1 MPVTHTPVLVEET
14 LAATVVNTGGSYLD
28 ATFGTGGHTRAILQQ
43 LDGDARLLAMDRDP
57 EAVDCARE
65 LAEEDSRVTYAK
77 GCFSDIKQVAQDHDF
92 PQFDGILMDL
102 GVSSAQLANSDRGF
116 SFQSDGPLDMRMDP
130 SAGMTAAEW
139 LNTASFV
146 ELVSVF
152 KRYGEER
159 NARPIARAI
168 ANARPVQS
176 TSQLVDVVQGGSRTV
191 DRRKHVAT
199 RIFQAVRIR
208 INDEINELRKGLRS
222 AFELM
227 AMNSRLAVITF
238 HSLEHREVRRQ
249 FTEWT
254 TKSVPHRMPVR
265 GTNEGPLK
273 TVVKGKRASRTEI
286 ESNIRARS
294 AMLQVVERVR

>member
-43 LDGDARLLAMDRDP
+43 LDDDARVLAMDRDP

-65 LAEEDSRVTYAK
+65 LAEEDSRVTHAK

-176 TSQLVDVVQGGSRTV
+176 TSQLVDVIQGGSRTV

>member
-28 ATFGTGGHTRAILQQ
+28 ATFGTGGHTRAILGQ
-43 LDGDARLLAMDRDP
+43 LDENARILAMDRDP
-57 EAVDCARE
+57 EAVAYAHA
-65 LAEEDSRVTYAK
+65 LAEEDSRVTYSK
-77 GCFSDIKQVAQDHDF
+77 GCFSDIKQVAQTHQF
-92 PQFDGILMDL
+92 SQFDGILMDL
-102 GVSSAQLANSDRGF
+102 GVSSVQLANSERGF
-116 SFQSDGPLDMRMDP
+116 SFQDDGPLDMRMDP
-130 SAGMTAAEW
+130 SAGVTAGEW
-139 LNTASFV
+139 LNSAPFV
-146 ELVSVF
+146 ELISVF

-168 ANARPVQS
+168 ANARPIQS
-176 TSQLVDVVQGGSRTV
+176 TLQLVELIHGGSRTV

-199 RIFQAVRIR
+199 RIFQAIRIR
-208 INDEINELRKGLRS
+208 VNDEINELRKGLRN

-227 AMNSRLAVITF
+227 ALNSRLAVITF

-249 FTEWT
+249 FSDWT
-254 TKSVPHRMPVR
+254 SRSIPHRMPVR

-273 TVVKGKRASRTEI
+273 TIVKGRRASRSEI